1 SQGGNGSV
9 RLFAS
14 KIGLERYAVKR
25 PLEVQRHSLDY
36 LKLEERLFK
45 KVYPNAEVLFSATSN
60 IDGRLVMPFF
70 PGYSFNAALIK
81 YSDRIDEIVLAVALE
96 LQRIHQNG
104 VIHGDIRSDNI
115 IIEEKNGIFN
125 AKFIDF
131 GWAYEYPSDDNVIVI
146 KCSYFAPERAKVGIK
161 AYPSQDIYS
170 FGWML
175 GIAHDLVKE
184 IPEKFYGFLI
194 GANEEDPVLRPEL
207 RLLIKANLCP
217 TLGEHYTELA
227 IDNLDSYQLM
237 RNMGLNKAYT

>member
-1 SQGGNGSV
+1 
-9 RLFAS
+9 
-14 KIGLERYAVKR
+14 
-25 PLEVQRHSLDY
+25 
-36 LKLEERLFK
+36 
-45 KVYPNAEVLFSATSN
+45 
-60 IDGRLVMPFF
+60 MPFF
-70 PGYSFNAALIK
+70 PGDSFNAALTK
-81 YSDRIDEIVLAVALE
+81 DPDSVDEIILAVALE
-96 LQRIHQNG
+96 LQRIHQSG

-131 GWAYEYPSDDNVIVI
+131 GWAYEYPSDDNVIVT
-146 KCSYFAPERAKVGIK
+146 KCSYFAPERAKIDLK
-161 AYPSQDIYS
+161 AHPSQDIYS

-217 TLGEHYTELA
+217 TLGECYT
-227 IDNLDSYQLM
+227 QLV
-237 RNMGLNKAYT
+237 K